1 MMNPKLNVLLSAMA
15 ICASLAA
22 SAQKGGFMQLFEI
35 KHGDQA
41 WNKIQLTDE
50 VFRDAKST
58 FGDIRVWN
66 INPSGDTLEAPFF
79 IEELTSE
86 TIKTNLVSKVI
97 HQRFENG
104 EFSFVLVLDA
114 NNEIPLSRK
123 IELDFGDQNFHWSA
137 SIAGSQDMK
146 TWERIS
152 DKNELVSIQNTH
164 TSYSYTTL
172 HFKPVQYLFLKVS
185 FPCKSEPLLQDAE
198 VSFFKTENKKK
209 SEKLVDRFWQEE
221 HTTHTEIYI
230 DLHEEML
237 VNEVQLHFSD
247 THDFYRN
254 LSIEYLSEVI
264 ETEKGPKEL
273 YANLTQ
279 GFATSAEPSH
289 YSFSNVL
296 TKKLKV
302 QLHNYNDLPLHL
314 DSAKVLASVFELTYR
329 GVGNGAYY
337 LAFDNA
343 SATKPTYDL
352 VAFKKNIPEQINQA
366 QLGKQLIIEADSNK
380 ENDAPS
386 NWLLWAI
393 IIPAVLLMGWFS
405 VKMMRSENS

>member
-1 MMNPKLNVLLSAMA
+1 MNPRLNILLSAMA
-15 ICASLAA
+15 MCASLAA
-22 SAQKGGFMQLFEI
+22 SAQHDGFMQLFEI
-35 KHGDQA
+35 KNGDHA
-41 WNKIQLTDE
+41 WNKIQLTEE
-50 VFRDAKST
+50 VFRGAKSN
-58 FGDIRVWN
+58 FGDIRVLN
-66 INPSGDTLEAPFF
+66 ISPSGDTLEAPFF

-97 HQRFENG
+97 NQRFENG

-146 TWERIS
+146 SWERIS
-152 DKNELVSIQNTH
+152 DKNELVSIQNTN

-185 FPCKSEPLLQDAE
+185 FPCKNQPMLQDAE
-198 VSFFKTENKKK
+198 VSFYHTEQGKKV
-209 SEKLVDRFWQEE
+209 EKAPDRFWQEE
-221 HTTHTEIYI
+221 HDTHTEIYI
-230 DLHEEML
+230 DLPQKTL
-237 VNEVQLHFSD
+237 VNEVQLHFAD
-247 THDFYRN
+247 TQDFYRN
-254 LSIEYLSEVI
+254 LSIEYLSDVV
-264 ETEKGPKEL
+264 ETEKGPKEI
-273 YANLTQ
+273 YVILTQ

-302 QLHNYNDLPLHL
+302 KLHNYNDLPLHL

-329 GVGNGAYY
+329 GVGAGDYH

-352 VAFKKNIPEQINQA
+352 VAFKKNIPEEINQA
-366 QLGKQLIIEADSNK
+366 QLGKQLILQADSDK
-380 ENDAPS
+380 EKDAPS
-386 NWLLWAI
+386 DWLLWAI